1 MWTGLRAMS
10 LLWSGDNRRFRAGS
24 GPASRSR
31 LQARR
36 LRPLEELRIA
46 LLLRDEP
53 VHERVAVLRRAE
65 LRYVDELRP
74 RVLRHVVNAPHA
86 QDVELVDRALAE
98 AGVHLSDHFLLA
110 VRMRAVGIDLP

>member
-36 LRPLEELRIA
+36 LRPLEELRVA

-65 LRYVDELRP
+65 FRNVDELGARL
-74 RVLRHVVNAPHA
+74 LRHVVDAPHA
-86 QDVELVDRALAE
+86 QNVELVDRAFAQ
-98 AGVHLSDHFLLA
+98 ARVHLSNHFLLA
-110 VRMRAVGIDLP
+110 IRMRVVGV